1 MTESSYI
8 FTDTQ
13 FESELR
19 RLQLLEKILDPA
31 SHRLIL
37 ATGLTKGWHCL
48 EVGAG
53 AGSIM
58 NWMSKAVGISGK
70 VTAIDLDTRFIS
82 HTSLTN
88 VDVIEA
94 DINQVALT
102 DTFDLIHGRNILI
115 HLADFQAVITK
126 MIKLLKPGG
135 WLVLEEPDFSAAR
148 FISGTPAEHQS
159 VTRVNQAIC
168 QMFTAQGKDYALGIK
183 LPSLLQQSGLQ
194 QLQSDNYAPITPGG
208 SDIAIMMKLSA
219 MGLAEKYLATGLATM
234 SDIQNYCQFAENPTS
249 WGIYLA
255 TVGICGQKLK
265 A

>member
-1 MTESSYI
+1 MTESPYI

-13 FESELR
+13 FESELT

-58 NWMSKAVGISGK
+58 NWMSELVGVSGK

-82 HTSLTN
+82 NTSLTN
-88 VDVIEA
+88 VDVLQG

-102 DTFDLIHGRNILI
+102 DTFDLIHGRNVLI
-115 HLADFQAVITK
+115 HLAEYQAVITK
-126 MIKLLKPGG
+126 LLKLLKPGG
-135 WLVLEEPDFSAAR
+135 WLILEEPDFSAAK
-148 FISGTPAEHQS
+148 FISGTAAEHQS
-159 VTRVNQAIC
+159 VTRVNQGIC
-168 QMFTAQGKDYALGIK
+168 QMFTAQRKDYALGIK
-183 LPSLLQQSGLQ
+183 LPSLLQKLGLQ
-194 QLQSDNYAPITPGG
+194 QLKIENNAPITPGG
-208 SDIAIMMKLSA
+208 SDIATMMKLSA
-219 MGLAEKYLATGLATM
+219 MELTEKYLATGLVTTL
-234 SDIQNYCQFAENPTS
+234 DIQEYCQFAENPTS